1 MTAESFPPD
10 DEPHSGGPRGGD
22 RPSDAPD
29 TGGGHPGGPL
39 PGDAHP
45 GGHLDD
51 QGPDAPRP
59 GDPGDARLGGPR
71 IGDALPGGGRSGERV
86 PEAYDSGAARQ
97 TSLLDVLS
105 VAALVLDAEGRIVFW
120 TPQAE
125 ELFGYSS
132 AEALG
137 KPAAR
142 LIIHPE
148 HLQAVLKLFTE
159 VLETGRSW
167 AGAFPVRH
175 KDGTTRLMEFRNMR
189 LLDDLGDVYAL
200 GLAAD
205 HRLLQRVETDL
216 ALCERLINQSPI
228 GLALLDPD
236 LRYVL
241 VNPALERIDGIPA
254 EDHVGRHLRET
265 MPFPDVDTVESAL
278 RQVLATG
285 TPLLD
290 QYHVGRSR
298 SDPEQERAWSLSF
311 YRLEDPAGRVLGAAT
326 SVVDVTERHRVAAE
340 ADRARRRL
348 ALIADA
354 STRVGTTLEVER
366 TAAELADIT
375 SRELA
380 DVVAVDILD
389 SALACRRVRK
399 PDSGPE
405 LFRALALK
413 AAHPTVALR
422 AADAPGELAAY
433 EGDRLVTLCVHT
445 GRPVLVRHVDEGDLP
460 RIARDAEAARLLA
473 RAGVHSYL
481 AVPLIAHGEVLG
493 ALDLKRT
500 RNPVPFDEDDVVL
513 AGELASRAAIAIDN
527 ARWFQS
533 VRNSALT
540 LQRSLLP
547 DHPPHHTGLELASRY
562 QPAQATSEVGGD
574 WYDVLPLAD
583 DKTALVVGDVMGNGI
598 DAAATMGRLRTATC
612 AYADLDL
619 EPGEVLQHL
628 DKITCDLEHYI
639 VTCLYAVF
647 DPRTRLCRIANAGH
661 MPPALARAGDP
672 PRLVELPSG
681 VPLGVGGIRF
691 DTATVELLPGDLLVL
706 YTDGLVETRQHPI
719 DERLETMLGFL
730 DEPGRPL
737 EETCD
742 LLLYGLRHPDDH
754 DDVALLVARAL

>member
-1 MTAESFPPD
+1 MTTESFQPD
-10 DEPHSGGPRGGD
+10 GD
-22 RPSDAPD
+22 QYG
-29 TGGGHPGGPL
+29 TG
-39 PGDAHP
+39 
-45 GGHLDD
+45 
-51 QGPDAPRP
+51 APRT
-59 GDPGDARLGGPR
+59 
-71 IGDALPGGGRSGERV
+71 
-86 PEAYDSGAARQ
+86 

-105 VAALVLDAEGRIVFW
+105 VAALVLDTEGRIVFW

-125 ELFGYSS
+125 ELFGFT
-132 AEALG
+132 ADEVLG
-137 KPAAR
+137 KYAAR

-148 HLQAVLKLFTE
+148 HLQAVVKLFTE

-175 KDGTTRLMEFRNMR
+175 KDGSSRLMEFRNMR

-200 GLAAD
+200 GIAAD
-205 HRLLQRVETDL
+205 HSLLQRVETDL

-236 LRYVL
+236 LRYLL

-254 EDHVGRHLRET
+254 ADHIGRHLRDT
-265 MPFPDVDTVESAL
+265 LSFPDVDTIESAL
-278 RQVLATG
+278 RQVFATG

-290 QYHVGRSR
+290 QYHVGRPPT
-298 SDPEQERAWSLSF
+298 DPEHEHAWSLSF
-311 YRLEDPAGRVLGAAT
+311 YRLEDPGGRVLGAAL
-326 SVVDVTERHRVAAE
+326 SVVDVTERHRAAAE

-354 STRVGTTLEVER
+354 STRVGTSLEVER
-366 TAAELADIT
+366 TARELADIA
-375 SRELA
+375 SPELA
-380 DVVAVDILD
+380 DVVAVDVLD
-389 SALACRRVRK
+389 SALACRRMRR
-399 PDSGPE
+399 PDNGPE

-413 AAHPTVALR
+413 AAHPTVAVR
-422 AADAPGELAAY
+422 AADPPGDLASY
-433 EGDRLVTLCVHT
+433 DGDRFVTLCVHT
-445 GRPVLVRHVDEGDLP
+445 GRPVLVRHVGERDLP
-460 RIARDAEAARLLA
+460 RIARDAEGSALLA

-500 RNPVPFDEDDVVL
+500 RNPQPFDEDDVVL
-513 AGELASRAAIAIDN
+513 AGELASRAAVAIDN

-533 VRNSALT
+533 VRNTALT

-574 WYDVLPLAD
+574 WYDVIPLVD

-619 EPGEVLQHL
+619 DPGAVLQHL

-647 DPRTRLCRIANAGH
+647 DPGTRQCRIANAGH
-661 MPPALARAGDP
+661 MPPALVRAGRAPSLLTLP
-672 PRLVELPSG
+672 PG
-681 VPLGVGGIRF
+681 APLGVGGIPF
-691 DTATVELLPGDLLVL
+691 GTTTVELGPGDLLVL

-719 DERLETMLGFL
+719 DDRLDVLLGFL
-730 DEPGRPL
+730 DEPQRPL

>member
-1 MTAESFPPD
+1 MTAQSFPPD
-10 DEPHSGGPRGGD
+10 DDPYDADPPR
-22 RPSDAPD
+22 R
-29 TGGGHPGGPL
+29 
-39 PGDAHP
+39 
-45 GGHLDD
+45 
-51 QGPDAPRP
+51 
-59 GDPGDARLGGPR
+59 
-71 IGDALPGGGRSGERV
+71 
-86 PEAYDSGAARQ
+86 

-105 VAALVLDAEGRIVFW
+105 VAALVLDTDGRIVFW

-125 ELFGYSS
+125 DLFGYS
-132 AEALG
+132 ADEALG
-137 KPAAR
+137 RPAAR
-142 LIIHPE
+142 LIVHPE
-148 HLQAVLKLFTE
+148 HLQAVVKLFAE
-159 VLETGRSW
+159 VMETGRSW

-175 KDGTTRLMEFRNMR
+175 KDGSMRVMEFRNMR

-205 HRLLQRVETDL
+205 HSLLQRVETDL

-236 LRYVL
+236 LRYLL

-254 EDHVGRHLRET
+254 EDHLGRRLRET
-265 MPFPDVDTVESAL
+265 LPFPDVDTVESAL
-278 RQVLATG
+278 RQVLTTG

-290 QYHVGRSR
+290 QYHVGRPR
-298 SDPEQERAWSLSF
+298 SDPEHEHAWSLSF
-311 YRLEDPAGRVLGAAT
+311 YRLEDPGGRVLGAAT
-326 SVVDVTERHRVAAE
+326 SVVDVTERHRAAAE

-348 ALIADA
+348 ALIAHA
-354 STRVGTTLEVER
+354 STRVGTSLEVEQ
-366 TAAELADIT
+366 TAAELAEIA
-375 SRELA
+375 SSELA
-380 DVVAVDILD
+380 DVVAVDVLD
-389 SALACRRVRK
+389 AALACRRVRE
-399 PDSGPE
+399 PAGGPE

-422 AADAPGELAAY
+422 AADAPGDLASY
-433 EGDRLVTLCVHT
+433 DGDRLVTLCVHT
-445 GRPVLVRHVDEGDLP
+445 GRPVLVRHVRERDLR
-460 RIARDAEAARLLA
+460 RIARDAEAAALLA
-473 RAGVHSYL
+473 RSGVHSYL

-500 RNPVPFDEDDVVL
+500 RNPAPFDEDDVVL
-513 AGELASRAAIAIDN
+513 AGELASRAAVAIDN

-533 VRNSALT
+533 VRNTALT

-574 WYDVLPLAD
+574 WYDVIPLTG

-619 EPGEVLQHL
+619 DPGEVLQHL

-647 DPRTRLCRIANAGH
+647 DPHTRQCRMANAGH
-661 MPPALARAGDP
+661 MPPALARAGEP
-672 PRLVELPSG
+672 PALLDLPSG
-681 VPLGVGGIRF
+681 APLGVGGIRF
-691 DTATVELLPGDLLVL
+691 ETATAELGPGDLLVL
-706 YTDGLVETRQHPI
+706 YTDGLVETRQHSI
-719 DERLETMLGFL
+719 DDRLNTLLGFL
-730 DEPGRPL
+730 DAPERPL

-742 LLLYGLRHPDDH
+742 LLLHGLRHPDDH

>member
-1 MTAESFPPD
+1 MAVESL
-10 DEPHSGGPRGGD
+10 RAGGD
-22 RPSDAPD
+22 EQNPEP
-29 TGGGHPGGPL
+29 
-39 PGDAHP
+39 
-45 GGHLDD
+45 
-51 QGPDAPRP
+51 PRP
-59 GDPGDARLGGPR
+59 TG
-71 IGDALPGGGRSGERV
+71 
-86 PEAYDSGAARQ
+86 
-97 TSLLDVLS
+97 LLDMLS
-105 VAALVLDAEGRIVFW
+105 VAAVALDTRGRIVFW

-125 ELFGYSS
+125 DLFGYT
-132 AEALG
+132 AEDVLG
-137 KPAAR
+137 KYAAR
-142 LIIHPE
+142 LLIRPE
-148 HLQAVLKLFTE
+148 HLQAVVSLFTE
-159 VLETGRSW
+159 VLETGRGW

-175 KDGTTRLMEFRNMR
+175 KDGSSRLTEFRTMR

-200 GLAAD
+200 GIAAD
-205 HRLLQRVETDL
+205 HTLLQRVETDL

-228 GLALLDPD
+228 GLALMDPD
-236 LRYVL
+236 LKYLL

-254 EDHVGRHLRET
+254 EDHIGRHLRET
-265 MPFPDVDTVESAL
+265 LPFPDVNTVESAL
-278 RQVLATG
+278 RQVLTTG

-290 QYHVGRSR
+290 QYHVGRPPA
-298 SDPEQERAWSLSF
+298 DPEHEHAWSLSF
-311 YRLEDPAGRVLGAAT
+311 YRLEDPGGRVLGAAA
-326 SVVDVTERHRVAAE
+326 SVVDVTERHHAAAE

-354 STRVGTTLEVER
+354 SARVGTTLEVEQ
-366 TAAELADIT
+366 TALELADICT
-375 SRELA
+375 PVLA
-380 DVVAVDILD
+380 DVVAVDVLD
-389 SALACRRVRK
+389 SALALRRARR
-399 PDSGPE
+399 PDNGPE

-422 AADAPGELAAY
+422 AADAPGNVASY
-433 EGDRLVTLCVHT
+433 DGDRLVTLCVHT
-445 GRPVLVRHVDEGDLP
+445 GRPVLVRHVGARDL
-460 RIARDAEAARLLA
+460 RQIARDAEAGAILA

-500 RNPVPFDEDDVVL
+500 RNPLPFDEDDVIL
-513 AGELASRAAIAIDN
+513 AGELASRAAVAIDN

-533 VRNSALT
+533 VRNTALT

-547 DHPPHHTGLELASRY
+547 DHSTHHTGLELASRY

-574 WYDVLPLAD
+574 WYDVIPLAD

-619 EPGEVLQHL
+619 APGAVLQHL

-639 VTCLYAVF
+639 VTCLYAVY
-647 DPRTRLCRIANAGH
+647 DPRTRRCTIANAGH
-661 MPPALARAGDP
+661 MPPALARPGRAPVYLD
-672 PRLVELPSG
+672 LPAAA
-681 VPLGVGGIRF
+681 PLGVGGIPF
-691 DTATVELLPGDLLVL
+691 EATTTELLPGDLLVL

-719 DERLETMLGFL
+719 DDRLDVLLGFL
-730 DEPGRPL
+730 EEPRRPL

>member
-1 MTAESFPPD
+1 MTAQSFPPD
-10 DEPHSGGPRGGD
+10 DDPYDADPPR
-22 RPSDAPD
+22 R
-29 TGGGHPGGPL
+29 
-39 PGDAHP
+39 
-45 GGHLDD
+45 
-51 QGPDAPRP
+51 
-59 GDPGDARLGGPR
+59 
-71 IGDALPGGGRSGERV
+71 
-86 PEAYDSGAARQ
+86 

-105 VAALVLDAEGRIVFW
+105 VAALVLDTDGRIVFW

-125 ELFGYSS
+125 DLFGYS
-132 AEALG
+132 ADEALG
-137 KPAAR
+137 RPAAR
-142 LIIHPE
+142 LIVHPE
-148 HLQAVLKLFTE
+148 HLQAVVKLFAE
-159 VLETGRSW
+159 VMETGRSW

-175 KDGTTRLMEFRNMR
+175 KDGSMRVMEFRNMR

-205 HRLLQRVETDL
+205 HSLLQRVETDL

-236 LRYVL
+236 LRYLL

-254 EDHVGRHLRET
+254 EDHLGRRLRET
-265 MPFPDVDTVESAL
+265 LPFPDVDTVESAL
-278 RQVLATG
+278 RQVLTTG

-290 QYHVGRSR
+290 QYHVGRPR
-298 SDPEQERAWSLSF
+298 SDPEHEHAWSLSF
-311 YRLEDPAGRVLGAAT
+311 YRLEDPGGRVLGAAT
-326 SVVDVTERHRVAAE
+326 SVVDVTERHRAAAE

-348 ALIADA
+348 ALIAHA
-354 STRVGTTLEVER
+354 STRVGTSLEVEQ
-366 TAAELADIT
+366 TAAELAEIA
-375 SRELA
+375 SSELA
-380 DVVAVDILD
+380 DVVAVDVLD
-389 SALACRRVRK
+389 AALACRRVRE
-399 PDSGPE
+399 PVGGPE

-413 AAHPTVALR
+413 AAHPTVALC
-422 AADAPGELAAY
+422 AADAPGDLASY
-433 EGDRLVTLCVHT
+433 DGDRLVTLCVHT
-445 GRPVLVRHVDEGDLP
+445 GRPVLVRHVRERDLR
-460 RIARDAEAARLLA
+460 RIARDAEAAALLA
-473 RAGVHSYL
+473 RSGVHSYL

-500 RNPVPFDEDDVVL
+500 RNPAPFDEDDVVL
-513 AGELASRAAIAIDN
+513 AGELASRAAVAIDN

-533 VRNSALT
+533 VRNTALT

-574 WYDVLPLAD
+574 WYDVIPLTG

-619 EPGEVLQHL
+619 DPGEVLQHL

-647 DPRTRLCRIANAGH
+647 DPHTRRCRMANAGH
-661 MPPALARAGDP
+661 MPPALARAGEP
-672 PRLVELPSG
+672 PALLDLPSG
-681 VPLGVGGIRF
+681 APLGVGGIRF
-691 DTATVELLPGDLLVL
+691 ETATAELGPGDLLVL
-706 YTDGLVETRQHPI
+706 YTDGLVETRQHSI
-719 DERLETMLGFL
+719 DDRLNTLLGFL
-730 DEPGRPL
+730 DAPERPL

-742 LLLYGLRHPDDH
+742 LLLHGLRHPDDH

>member
-1 MTAESFPPD
+1 MTAESFPPSD
-10 DEPHSGGPRGGD
+10 GDQYGSEPP
-22 RPSDAPD
+22 
-29 TGGGHPGGPL
+29 
-39 PGDAHP
+39 
-45 GGHLDD
+45 
-51 QGPDAPRP
+51 
-59 GDPGDARLGGPR
+59 
-71 IGDALPGGGRSGERV
+71 
-86 PEAYDSGAARQ
+86 RQ

-105 VAALVLDAEGRIVFW
+105 VAALVLDTEGRIVFW

-125 ELFGYSS
+125 DLFGYS
-132 AEALG
+132 AEEALG

-142 LIIHPE
+142 LIIHHE
-148 HLQAVLKLFTE
+148 HLQAVVKLFAE

-167 AGAFPVRH
+167 AGAFPIRH
-175 KDGTTRLMEFRNMR
+175 KDGSTRLMEFRNMR

-205 HRLLQRVETDL
+205 HTLLQRVETDL

-228 GLALLDPD
+228 GLALMDPD
-236 LRYVL
+236 LRYLL

-254 EDHVGRHLRET
+254 EDHIGRHLRQT
-265 MPFPDVDTVESAL
+265 LPFPEMDTVESCL
-278 RQVLATG
+278 RQVLTTG

-290 QYHVGRSR
+290 QYHVGRPPA
-298 SDPEQERAWSLSF
+298 DPEREHAWSLSF
-311 YRLEDPAGRVLGAAT
+311 YRLEDPSGRVLGAAM
-326 SVVDVTERHRVAAE
+326 SVVDVTERHRAAIE

-348 ALIADA
+348 ALIAEA
-354 STRVGTTLEVER
+354 STRVGTTLEVQH
-366 TAAELADIT
+366 TARELAEVASPELADI
-375 SRELA
+375 
-380 DVVAVDILD
+380 VAVDVLD
-389 SALACRRVRK
+389 SALACRRTRS
-399 PDSGPE
+399 PDNGPE

-413 AAHPTVALR
+413 AAHPSVALS
-422 AADAPGELAAY
+422 AADPPGDLASY
-433 EGDRLVTLCVHT
+433 DGDRLVTLCVHT
-445 GRPVLVRHVDEGDLP
+445 GRPILVRHVDEHDLE
-460 RIARDAEAARLLA
+460 RIARDAEATALLA

-500 RNPVPFDEDDVVL
+500 RNPIPFDEDDVVL
-513 AGELASRAAIAIDN
+513 ATELASRAAVAIDN

-533 VRNSALT
+533 VRNTALT

-574 WYDVLPLAD
+574 WYDVIPLTG

-619 EPGEVLQHL
+619 DPGEVLQHL

-647 DPRTRLCRIANAGH
+647 DPHTGKCRMANAGH
-661 MPPALARAGDP
+661 MPPALVRPGSDP
-672 PRLVELPSG
+672 ALLDLPTG
-681 VPLGVGGIRF
+681 APLGVGGVSF
-691 DTATVELLPGDLLVL
+691 ETTTTELGSGDLLVL

-719 DERLETMLGFL
+719 DERLNALLSFL
-730 DEPGRPL
+730 DEPERPL

>member
-1 MTAESFPPD
+1 MTAESFPPSKGD
-10 DEPHSGGPRGGD
+10 QYGSESSGR
-22 RPSDAPD
+22 
-29 TGGGHPGGPL
+29 T
-39 PGDAHP
+39 
-45 GGHLDD
+45 
-51 QGPDAPRP
+51 
-59 GDPGDARLGGPR
+59 
-71 IGDALPGGGRSGERV
+71 
-86 PEAYDSGAARQ
+86 
-97 TSLLDVLS
+97 TLLDVLS
-105 VAALVLDAEGRIVFW
+105 VAALVLDTEGRIVFW

-125 ELFGYSS
+125 DLFGYS
-132 AEALG
+132 AEEALG

-142 LIIHPE
+142 LIIHHE
-148 HLQAVLKLFTE
+148 HLQAVVKLFAE

-167 AGAFPVRH
+167 AGAFPIRH
-175 KDGTTRLMEFRNMR
+175 KDGSTRLMEFRNMR

-205 HRLLQRVETDL
+205 HTLLQRVETDL

-228 GLALLDPD
+228 GLALMDPE
-236 LRYVL
+236 LRYLL

-254 EDHVGRHLRET
+254 EDHIGRHLRQT
-265 MPFPDVDTVESAL
+265 LPFPDMDTVESCL
-278 RQVLATG
+278 RQVLTTG

-290 QYHVGRSR
+290 QYHVGRPPSEP
-298 SDPEQERAWSLSF
+298 DHEHAWSLSF
-311 YRLEDPAGRVLGAAT
+311 YRLEDPSGRVLGAAM
-326 SVVDVTERHRVAAE
+326 SVVDVTERHRAAIE

-348 ALIADA
+348 ALIAEA
-354 STRVGTTLEVER
+354 STRVGTTLEVQH
-366 TAAELADIT
+366 TARELAEVASPELADI
-375 SRELA
+375 
-380 DVVAVDILD
+380 VAVDVLD
-389 SALACRRVRK
+389 SALACRRTRNA
-399 PDSGPE
+399 DNGPE
-405 LFRALALK
+405 LFRALAIK
-413 AAHPTVALR
+413 AAHPSVALR
-422 AADAPGELAAY
+422 AADPPGDLASY

-445 GRPVLVRHVDEGDLP
+445 GRPVLVRHVDENDLR
-460 RIARDAEAARLLA
+460 RIARDAEATALLA

-500 RNPVPFDEDDVVL
+500 RNPAPFDDDDVVL
-513 AGELASRAAIAIDN
+513 ATELASRAAVAIDN

-533 VRNSALT
+533 VRNTALT

-574 WYDVLPLAD
+574 WYDVIPLTG

-619 EPGEVLQHL
+619 DPGEVLQHL

-647 DPRTRLCRIANAGH
+647 DPHTGKCRMANAGH
-661 MPPALARAGDP
+661 MPPALARPGRDP
-672 PRLVELPSG
+672 ALLDLPTG
-681 VPLGVGGIRF
+681 APLGVGGVTF
-691 DTATVELLPGDLLVL
+691 ETTMTELDAGDLLIL

-719 DERLETMLGFL
+719 DERLNALLSFL
-730 DEPGRPL
+730 DEPERPL

-754 DDVALLVARAL
+754 DDVALLVARAV

>member
-1 MTAESFPPD
+1 MTAESFPP
-10 DEPHSGGPRGGD
+10 SK
-22 RPSDAPD
+22 SDQY
-29 TGGGHPGGPL
+29 GSESPG
-39 PGDAHP
+39 
-45 GGHLDD
+45 
-51 QGPDAPRP
+51 R
-59 GDPGDARLGGPR
+59 
-71 IGDALPGGGRSGERV
+71 
-86 PEAYDSGAARQ
+86 
-97 TSLLDVLS
+97 TTLLDVLS
-105 VAALVLDAEGRIVFW
+105 VAALVLDTEGRIVFW

-125 ELFGYSS
+125 DLFGYS
-132 AEALG
+132 AEEALG

-142 LIIHPE
+142 LIIHHE
-148 HLQAVLKLFTE
+148 HLQAVVKLFAE

-167 AGAFPVRH
+167 AGAFPIRH
-175 KDGTTRLMEFRNMR
+175 KDGSTRLMEFRNMR

-205 HRLLQRVETDL
+205 HTLLQRVETDL

-228 GLALLDPD
+228 GLALMDPE
-236 LRYVL
+236 LRYLL

-254 EDHVGRHLRET
+254 EDHIGRHLRQT
-265 MPFPDVDTVESAL
+265 LPFPEMDTVESCL
-278 RQVLATG
+278 RQVLTTG

-290 QYHVGRSR
+290 QYHVGRPPAEP
-298 SDPEQERAWSLSF
+298 DHEHAWSLSF
-311 YRLEDPAGRVLGAAT
+311 YRLEDPSGRVLGAAM
-326 SVVDVTERHRVAAE
+326 SVVDVTERHRAAIE

-348 ALIADA
+348 ALIAEA
-354 STRVGTTLEVER
+354 STRVGTTLEVQH
-366 TAAELADIT
+366 TARELAEVASPELADI
-375 SRELA
+375 
-380 DVVAVDILD
+380 VAVDVLD
-389 SALACRRVRK
+389 SALACRRTRNA
-399 PDSGPE
+399 DNGPE
-405 LFRALALK
+405 LFRALAIK
-413 AAHPTVALR
+413 AAHPSVALR
-422 AADAPGELAAY
+422 AADPPGDLASY

-445 GRPVLVRHVDEGDLP
+445 GRPVLVRHVEENDLR
-460 RIARDAEAARLLA
+460 RIARDAEATALLA

-500 RNPVPFDEDDVVL
+500 RNPSPFDDDDVVL
-513 AGELASRAAIAIDN
+513 ATELASRAAVAIDN

-533 VRNSALT
+533 VRNTALT

-574 WYDVLPLAD
+574 WYDVIPLTG

-619 EPGEVLQHL
+619 DPGEVLQHL

-647 DPRTRLCRIANAGH
+647 DPHTGKCRMANAGH
-661 MPPALARAGDP
+661 MPPALARPGRDP
-672 PRLVELPSG
+672 VLLDLPTG
-681 VPLGVGGIRF
+681 APLGVGGVTF
-691 DTATVELLPGDLLVL
+691 ETTMTELGAGDLLIL

-719 DERLETMLGFL
+719 DERLNALLSFL
-730 DEPGRPL
+730 DEPERPL

>member
-1 MTAESFPPD
+1 MTAESFQFNG
-10 DEPHSGGPRGGD
+10 DELDLEPS
-22 RPSDAPD
+22 RP
-29 TGGGHPGGPL
+29 
-39 PGDAHP
+39 
-45 GGHLDD
+45 
-51 QGPDAPRP
+51 
-59 GDPGDARLGGPR
+59 
-71 IGDALPGGGRSGERV
+71 IG
-86 PEAYDSGAARQ
+86 
-97 TSLLDVLS
+97 LLDVLS
-105 VAALVLDAEGRIVFW
+105 VAAVVLDAGGRIVFW

-125 ELFGYSS
+125 ELFGYT
-132 AEALG
+132 AEEALG
-137 KPAAR
+137 KYAAR
-142 LIIHPE
+142 LFIHPE
-148 HLQAVLKLFTE
+148 HLKAVQSLFAE

-167 AGAFPVRH
+167 AGAFPIRH

-200 GLAAD
+200 GIAAD
-205 HRLLQRVETDL
+205 HTLLQRVETDL

-236 LRYVL
+236 LRYLL

-254 EDHVGRHLRET
+254 EDHIGRHMRET
-265 MPFPDVDTVESAL
+265 LPFPDVDTIESAL
-278 RQVLATG
+278 RQVLTTG

-290 QYHVGRSR
+290 QFHVGRPPA
-298 SDPEQERAWSLSF
+298 DHDHEHDLEHDHAWSLSF
-311 YRLEDPAGRVLGAAT
+311 YRLEDPGGRVLGAAT
-326 SVVDVTERHRVAAE
+326 SVVDVTERHRAATQ

-354 STRVGTTLEVER
+354 SIRVGTTLEVEQ
-366 TAAELADIT
+366 TAHELAEIAT
-375 SRELA
+375 PELA

-389 SALACRRVRK
+389 SALACRRSRR
-399 PDSGPE
+399 PDNGPE

-422 AADAPGELAAY
+422 AADPPGDLAAY
-433 EGDRLVTLCVHT
+433 GGDRLVTLCVHT
-445 GRPVLVRHVDEGDLP
+445 GRPVLVRHVGDHDLQ
-460 RIARDAEAARLLA
+460 RIARDAEATALLA

-500 RNPVPFDEDDVVL
+500 RNPLPFDQDDVIL
-513 AGELASRAAIAIDN
+513 ATELATRAAVAIDN

-533 VRNSALT
+533 VRNTALT

-547 DHPPHHTGLELASRY
+547 DHAPHHTGLELASRY
-562 QPAQATSEVGGD
+562 QPAQSTSEVGGD
-574 WYDVLPLAD
+574 WYDVISLAD
-583 DKTALVVGDVMGNGI
+583 DRTALVVGDVMGNGI

-619 EPGEVLQHL
+619 APDAVLQHL

-639 VTCLYAVF
+639 VTCLYAVY
-647 DPRTRLCRIANAGH
+647 DPHTRQCHIANAGH
-661 MPPALARAGDP
+661 MPPAMARPGQAPALLD
-672 PRLVELPSG
+672 LPSG
-681 VPLGVGGIRF
+681 APLGVGGISF
-691 DTATVELLPGDLLVL
+691 ETTTEDFGPGDLLVL

-719 DERLETMLGFL
+719 DDRLNVLLSFL
-730 DEPGRPL
+730 DEPQRPL